1 VRGYDSRVTAFA
13 LPEELQAL
21 YDSARSFAVREIA
34 PLVEEAEASATFP
47 RELYGK
53 AGRSGFIGMRYPS
66 ELGGQGTGITAEVLW
81 REATSYQCAGI
92 SSALSVPGNIG
103 SYPIYE
109 FGSAEQQQ
117 RYIPKV
123 TAGEWM
129 GAFALT
135 EPEAGSDV
143 KGIRSTAERRNG
155 CWILNGRKMF
165 ITCAPSADFFIF
177 TAYTDRE
184 LGYEG
189 IANFIL
195 DRDRLPADAVR
206 PLSTL
211 GHRSSEVGEV
221 VVDQVE
227 VPDDALIGEPTG
239 GFRRAARTLNGGR
252 LVVAGGALGTGQRA
266 VDVSVDYAKQR
277 QAFGREIGGFQAVA
291 FRIAQIAAEVESARV
306 TVYWAASAWDE
317 GTGTPKE
324 VAIAKLI
331 ASETAVRAASES
343 LRTFGGYAYVGG
355 EFPIER
361 LFRDSRYY
369 AIVEGTTDIQR
380 LILSRQLG
388 LNPQ

>member
-1 VRGYDSRVTAFA
+1 MPIVTPMSFELSEEHVA
-13 LPEELQAL
+13 LL
-21 YDSARSFAVREIA
+21 DSARSFAAREIA
-34 PLVEEAEASATFP
+34 PVVEEAERTETFP
-47 RELYGK
+47 RDIYTKAGK
-53 AGRSGFIGMRYPS
+53 AGFIGMRYPT
-66 ELGGQGTGITAEVLW
+66 ELGGAGAGITAEVLW

-92 SSALSVPGNIG
+92 GSALSVPGNIG

-117 RYIPKV
+117 TYLPKV

-143 KGIRSTAERRNG
+143 QGIRATAERKDG
-155 CWILNGRKMF
+155 GWVLNGQKMF

-177 TAYTDRE
+177 TCYTDRE

-195 DRDRLPADAVR
+195 DRSRLPDDAIR
-206 PLSTL
+206 PLKTL

-221 VVDQVE
+221 IVDGVE
-227 VPDDALIGEPTG
+227 VADDALIGEPTG
-239 GFRRAARTLNGGR
+239 GFKRAARTLNGGR
-252 LVVAGGALGTGQRA
+252 LIVAGGAIGTAQRA
-266 VDVSVDYAKQR
+266 LDVSVDYAKQR
-277 QAFGREIGGFQAVA
+277 KAFGREIGGFQAVA

-306 TVYWAASAWDE
+306 TTYWASHLWDAGKE
-317 GTGTPKE
+317 TPKE
-324 VAIAKLI
+324 IAVAKLV

-343 LRTFGGYAYVGG
+343 LRTFGGYAYVPG

-361 LFRDSRYY
+361 LLRDSRYY
-369 AIVEGTTDIQR
+369 SIVEGTTDIQH
-380 LILSRQLG
+380 LVLSRQLG
-388 LNPQ
+388 LRPQ

>member
-1 VRGYDSRVTAFA
+1 MSAAMSFE
-13 LPEELQAL
+13 LSPELQAL
-21 YDSARSFAVREIA
+21 KQSTDAFAEREIA
-34 PLVEEAEASATFP
+34 PLVDEAERTETFP
-47 RELYGK
+47 RPLYSK
-53 AGRSGFIGMRYPS
+53 AGQSGFIGMRYPS
-66 ELGGQGTGITAEVLW
+66 DLGGSDAGVSAEVLW

-109 FGSAEQQQ
+109 FGSEEQQ
-117 RYIPKV
+117 RLYIPKV

-143 KGIRSTAERRNG
+143 KGIRSTAERKNG
-155 CWILNGRKMF
+155 RWILNGRKMF

-177 TAYTDRE
+177 TCYTDRD

-195 DRDRLPADAVR
+195 DRDRLPDDAVR
-206 PLSTL
+206 PLRTL

-227 VPDDALIGEPTG
+227 VPEEALIGEPTG

-252 LVVAGGALGTGQRA
+252 LIVAGGALGTAQRA
-266 VDVSVDYAKQR
+266 VDVSVEYAKQR
-277 QAFGREIGGFQAVA
+277 RAFDREIGGFQAVA

-306 TVYWAASAWDE
+306 TVYWAATMWDE
-317 GTGTPKE
+317 GRGSPKE
-324 VAIAKLI
+324 VAVAKLV

-343 LRTFGGYAYVGG
+343 MRTFGGYGYIGG

-369 AIVEGTTDIQR
+369 VIVEGTTDVQH
-380 LILSRQLG
+380 LILARQLG
-388 LNPQ
+388 LSPQ

>member
-1 VRGYDSRVTAFA
+1 MSYELDDELRA
-13 LPEELQAL
+13 LKE
-21 YDSARSFAVREIA
+21 SASSFAEREIA
-34 PLVEEAEASATFP
+34 PLVEEAEAKQTFP
-47 RELYGK
+47 RPLYAK
-53 AGRSGFIGMRYPS
+53 AGQSGFIGMRYPT
-66 ELGGQGTGITAEVLW
+66 ELGGSGAGIMAEVLW
-81 REATSYQCAGI
+81 RETTSYQCAGI

-109 FGSAEQQQ
+109 FGSADQQKH
-117 RYIPKV
+117 YLPKV

-143 KGIRSTAERRNG
+143 KGIRSTAERKNG
-155 CWILNGRKMF
+155 SWVLNGRKMF

-177 TAYTDRE
+177 TCYTDRD

-195 DRDRLPADAVR
+195 DRDRLPDDAVR

-221 VVDQVE
+221 IVDRIE
-227 VPDDALIGEPTG
+227 VDSDALIGEPTG

-252 LVVAGGALGTGQRA
+252 LIVAGGALGTGQRA
-266 VDVSVDYAKQR
+266 VDVSVSYAKQR

-306 TVYWAASAWDE
+306 TVYWAASLWDAGKE
-317 GTGTPKE
+317 TPKE
-324 VAIAKLI
+324 IAIAKLV

-369 AIVEGTTDIQR
+369 VIVEGTSDVQH
-380 LILSRQLG
+380 LVLARQLG
-388 LNPQ
+388 LKPQ

>member
-1 VRGYDSRVTAFA
+1 MTAMAFE
-13 LPEELQAL
+13 LPDELQSL
-21 YDSARSFAVREIA
+21 KVSAESFAEREIV
-34 PLVEEAEASATFP
+34 PRVEEAEATATFP
-47 RELYGK
+47 RELYSK
-53 AGRSGFIGMRYPS
+53 AGRAGFIGMRYPE

-109 FGSAEQQQ
+109 FGSETQQ
-117 RYIPKV
+117 RTYIPKV

-143 KGIRSTAERRNG
+143 KGIRSTAEQKNG
-155 CWILNGRKMF
+155 SWILNGRKMF

-177 TAYTDRE
+177 TCYTDRD
-184 LGYEG
+184 LGHEG

-195 DRDRLPADAVR
+195 DRDRLPVDAVR
-206 PLSTL
+206 PLTTL

-221 VVDQVE
+221 VVDQIE
-227 VPDDALIGEPTG
+227 VPDDALIGAPTG
-239 GFRRAARTLNGGR
+239 GFSRAGRTLNGGR
-252 LVVAGGALGTGQRA
+252 LIVAGGAVGTAQRA
-266 VDVSVDYAKQR
+266 VDVSVEYAKQR

-306 TVYWAASAWDE
+306 TVYWASSLWE
-317 GTGTPKE
+317 QGKETPKE
-324 VAIAKLI
+324 VAVAKLV

-343 LRTFGGYAYVGG
+343 MRTFGGYAYVGG

-361 LFRDSRYY
+361 LLRDSRYY
-369 AIVEGTTDIQR
+369 VIVEGTTDIQH
-380 LILSRQLG
+380 LILARQLG
-388 LNPQ
+388 LRPQ

>member
-1 VRGYDSRVTAFA
+1 MYE
-13 LPEELQAL
+13 LPEELVAL
-21 YDSARSFAVREIA
+21 KESADTFAQREIA
-34 PLVEEAEASATFP
+34 PIVEEAEATETFP
-47 RELYGK
+47 KPLYRK
-53 AGRSGFIGMRYPS
+53 AGQAGFIGMRYPA
-66 ELGGQGTGITAEVLW
+66 ELGGQGTGILAEVLW

-92 SSALSVPGNIG
+92 GSALSVPGNIG

-109 FGSAEQQQ
+109 FGSPEQQQ
-117 RYIPKV
+117 HYLPKL

-143 KGIRSTAERRNG
+143 KGIRSTAERKNG
-155 CWILNGRKMF
+155 GWVLNGRKMF

-177 TAYTDRE
+177 TCYTDRE

-195 DRDRLPADAVR
+195 DRSRLTSDSVV
-206 PLSTL
+206 PLKTL

-221 VVDQVE
+221 IVDAVE
-227 VPDDALIGEPTG
+227 VPDDALIGEATG

-266 VDVSVDYAKQR
+266 VDVSVAYAKER
-277 QAFGREIGGFQAVA
+277 RAFDREIGGFQAVS
-291 FRIAQIAAEVESARV
+291 FRIAQAAAEIESARV
-306 TVYWAASAWDE
+306 TVYWAASRWDSGNE
-317 GTGTPKE
+317 TPKD
-324 VAIAKLI
+324 VAVAKLI
-331 ASETAVRAASES
+331 ASEAAVRAASEG
-343 LRTFGGYAYVGG
+343 LRTFGGYAYIGS

-369 AIVEGTTDIQR
+369 VIVEGTTDIQH
-380 LILSRQLG
+380 LVLSRELG
-388 LNPQ
+388 LRPR

>member
-1 VRGYDSRVTAFA
+1 MAYA
-13 LPEELQAL
+13 LSDELQAL
-21 YDSARSFAVREIA
+21 KESAESFASREIV
-34 PLVEEAEASATFP
+34 PRVEEAEATQTFP
-47 RELYGK
+47 KELYAR
-53 AGRSGFIGMRYPS
+53 AGQSGFIGMRYPD

-109 FGSAEQQQ
+109 FGSAEQQKT
-117 RYIPKV
+117 YIPKV

-143 KGIRSTAERRNG
+143 KGIRATAERRNG
-155 CWILNGRKMF
+155 GWVLNGRKMF
-165 ITCAPSADFFIF
+165 ITCAPSADFYIF
-177 TAYTDRE
+177 TCYTDRE

-195 DRDRLPADAVR
+195 DRDRLPDDAVR
-206 PLSTL
+206 PLTTL

-221 VVDQVE
+221 VVDQID
-227 VPDDALIGEPTG
+227 VPDEALIGEPTG
-239 GFRRAARTLNGGR
+239 GFSRAARTLNGGR
-252 LVVAGGALGTGQRA
+252 LIVAGGAVGTAQRA
-266 VDVSVDYAKQR
+266 VDVSVEYAKQR
-277 QAFGREIGGFQAVA
+277 NAFGREIGGFQAVA

-306 TVYWAASAWDE
+306 TVYWASSRWDQGSE
-317 GTGTPKE
+317 SPKD
-324 VAIAKLI
+324 VAVAKLI

-343 LRTFGGYAYVGG
+343 MRTFGGYAYVGG

-369 AIVEGTTDIQR
+369 VIVEGTTDVQR

-388 LNPQ
+388 LRPQ